1 MWLLLLALSGALPE
15 VLHINFQLASA
26 ATSKRVRVPVR
37 FSCFSVQNR
46 VRVFFPFSNVAGV
59 FFVSSS
65 CECVCWWVRLCVCVC
80 VSVRFVMLCEQEKL
94 CGAFHL
100 TWLPKWQL
108 AGKRGRGSNNNNYD
122 DDDEL
127 RTNICIM
134 CQGETKR
141 KSNWRQQQDT
151 THKSM
156 QFNGHTHTHTYKD
169 FSICQLNMVSRMCLV
184 LNLNSGLYATL
195 IASFYVLLN
204 PSILQ

>member
-1 MWLLLLALSGALPE
+1 MCGQKISYAIVCGFFFSSGALPE
-15 VLHINFQLASA
+15 VLHINFQLAA

-65 CECVCWWVRLCVCVC
+65 RQCVRMCVLMGAPVCVCVC
-80 VSVRFVMLCEQEKL
+80 VRFVMLCEQEKL

-108 AGKRGRGSNNNNYD
+108 AGKRGRGNNNYD
-122 DDDEL
+122 DDDDNDGDEL

-134 CQGETKR
+134 CQGEPKR

-156 QFNGHTHTHTYKD
+156 QFNGHTHKLTHTKI
-169 FSICQLNMVSRMCLV
+169 FRFPSSIWSAGCVWCL
-184 LNLNSGLYATL
+184 T
-195 IASFYVLLN
+195 
-204 PSILQ
+204 

>member
-1 MWLLLLALSGALPE
+1 MLSYVAFSSTLSGALPE
-15 VLHINFQLASA
+15 VLHINFQLAA
-26 ATSKRVRVPVR
+26 ATSKRVLVPVR

-65 CECVCWWVRLCVCVC
+65 CQCVLVGAPVCVC
-80 VSVRFVMLCEQEKL
+80 VRFVMLCEQEKL

-108 AGKRGRGSNNNNYD
+108 AGKRGRGNNNNNYD
-122 DDDEL
+122 DDDGDDEL

-134 CQGETKR
+134 CQGEPKR

-156 QFNGHTHTHTYKD
+156 QFNGHTHSHIQRFFD
-169 FSICQLNMVSRMCLV
+169 FPAQHGQQDVF
-184 LNLNSGLYATL
+184 GA
-195 IASFYVLLN
+195 
-204 PSILQ
+204 

>member
-1 MWLLLLALSGALPE
+1 MLVGAPL
-15 VLHINFQLASA
+15 
-26 ATSKRVRVPVR
+26 
-37 FSCFSVQNR
+37 
-46 VRVFFPFSNVAGV
+46 
-59 FFVSSS
+59 
-65 CECVCWWVRLCVCVC
+65 CVC

-108 AGKRGRGSNNNNYD
+108 AGKRGRGNNNNNYDDDDD

-156 QFNGHTHTHTYKD
+156 QFNGHTHTHTHTKI
-169 FSICQLNMVSRMCLV
+169 FRFASSVWSAGCVWCL
-184 LNLNSGLYATL
+184 T
-195 IASFYVLLN
+195 
-204 PSILQ
+204 